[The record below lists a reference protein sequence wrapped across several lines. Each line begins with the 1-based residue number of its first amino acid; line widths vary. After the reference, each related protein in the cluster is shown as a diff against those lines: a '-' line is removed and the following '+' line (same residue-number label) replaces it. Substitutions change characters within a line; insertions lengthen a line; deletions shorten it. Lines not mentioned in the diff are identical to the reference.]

1 MGRELGKIMNL
12 KKKKVSWWNM
22 LEEKDKAGWIGWMD
36 KEVMPANE

>member
-1 MGRELGKIMNL
+1 M
-12 KKKKVSWWNM
+12 VSWWNM